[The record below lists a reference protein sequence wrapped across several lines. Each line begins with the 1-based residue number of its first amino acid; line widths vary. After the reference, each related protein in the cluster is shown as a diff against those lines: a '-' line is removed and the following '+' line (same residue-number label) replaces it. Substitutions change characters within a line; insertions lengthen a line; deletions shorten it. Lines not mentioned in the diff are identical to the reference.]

1 MTSNVRDLSGEPRR
15 LLVITYHLPPDGSVG
30 GLRWAGLSK
39 YLARRGWEVDVITA
53 SPQDAINPVPGVSL
67 HHRSAWLTLNDVYNS
82 WVKRLRAPTGDA
94 ATPSAAAASAP
105 SSPDSARPAKAARWL
120 RNNLSMAL
128 AFPDYGRGWIIPA
141 TIAARGLLRARTY
154 HAIITSGPPHA
165 AHLVGTLASVGRSVP
180 HWVDMRDSWAAMVEQ
195 AWAQMLVSSGGM
207 RFLIRRVERFVLRRA
222 HRAVTNTTEF
232 ADVLR
237 RSYPGLSVSY
247 VPNGIDPDR
256 LPPPVAQ
263 KFEGLSIMYAGSLYF
278 GRDLSSVLLAMRE
291 FLEQHPDALGAL
303 KLRIAGNMDAEHE
316 ARFWR
321 DVATNGLGDLVEVLG
336 QVSGVDALHLINRS
350 HLTLVLA
357 QNQPMQVPA
366 KLYECVA
373 MGIPTLVVAE
383 SSSAAARE
391 ARRIGAITCEP
402 ADIAGI
408 RTTIERLWWDRTP
421 VLTPSAAIGYHDIAA
436 YIDELLRGAVV
447 LPDETT
453 LPAVGGAPRSST
465 THG

>member
-1 MTSNVRDLSGEPRR
+1 MASNVRASSGQPRR
-15 LLVITYHLPPDGSVG
+15 LLVITYHFPPDGSVG

-53 SPQDAINPVPGVSL
+53 SPQSATAPVPGVCL
-67 HHRSAWLTLNDVYNS
+67 HHRSAHRTLNDVYNS
-82 WVKRLRAPTGDA
+82 WVGRLRAPSGDT
-94 ATPSAAAASAP
+94 ATPSAPA
-105 SSPDSARPAKAARWL
+105 SSPANARPARASQWL

-128 AFPDYGRGWIIPA
+128 AFPDYGRGWIVPA
-141 TIAARGLLRARTY
+141 TIAARELLRARTY

-165 AHLVGTLASVGRSVP
+165 AHLVGTLACIGRSVP
-180 HWVDMRDSWAAMVEQ
+180 LWVDMRDPWAAMIEQ
-195 AWAQMLVSSGGM
+195 AWAQMLASSGGM
-207 RFLIRRVERFVLRRA
+207 RYLIRRLERLVFHRA
-222 HRAVTNTTEF
+222 HRVVTNTAEF
-232 ADVLR
+232 ADELR
-237 RSYPGLSVSY
+237 RSYPGLQVSY
-247 VPNGIDPDR
+247 VPNGIDPER

-263 KFEGLSIMYAGSLYF
+263 KFDGLAIAYAGSLYF

-291 FLEQHPDALGAL
+291 FLERHPDALGAL

-321 DVATNGLGDLVEVLG
+321 DVATTDLGDLVEILG
-336 QVSGVDALHLINRS
+336 PVSGVEALHLINRS

-402 ADIAGI
+402 ADVAGI
-408 RTTIERLWWDRTP
+408 RTTIERLWWDRTL

-436 YIDELLRGAVV
+436 QIDALLRGAVV
-447 LPDETT
+447 LPDETD
-453 LPAVGGAPRSST
+453 LPAVGGALLSSPT
-465 THG
+465 RG